1 MIQRLEEFI
10 YSLGISI
17 RSFEQKIGASNGL
30 IRKAISNNT
39 DIQSKWLCAIV
50 ENYPRLNANWLLTGK
65 GEMDCSD
72 NCEQFIDRLGELV
85 NTIGLTNL
93 AKALRVSEV
102 DITSLT
108 NGHTFPVRP
117 YDFSNFLMT
126 YPEYNFMWI
135 ITGDGPKYK
144 DGASE
149 EAIRFRANYSSFDE
163 QNTVGTAHRA
173 NSGIPLIPLE
183 AFCGYGTPAFEDE
196 QVEEYYQVK
205 EFKQADF
212 LMRLK
217 GNSMYPKYSSGD
229 IVACRLVKE
238 TLFFQWNKIYAI
250 YTKSQGVMVKRVNQ
264 SSKEDCILLVSDNE
278 KYAPFDVPLSDIQ
291 AIALV
296 IGVIRVE

>member
-1 MIQRLEEFI
+1 MDDPDKM
-10 YSLGISI
+10 S
-17 RSFEQKIGASNGL
+17 
-30 IRKAISNNT
+30 T
-39 DIQSKWLCAIV
+39 
-50 ENYPRLNANWLLTGK
+50 LTRV
-65 GEMDCSD
+65 
-72 NCEQFIDRLGELV
+72 FDRINFVLARE
-85 NTIGLTNL
+85 GLTKVDF
-93 AKALRVSEV
+93 AKGTGWIYLVCPAIYRNAEKHPGDIKVVAGWINCLIHLFPQYSERW
-102 DITSLT
+102 LQ
-108 NGHTFPVRP
+108 
-117 YDFSNFLMT
+117 
-126 YPEYNFMWI
+126 
-135 ITGDGPKYK
+135 TGEGQMLISGND
-144 DGASE
+144 
-149 EAIRFRANYSSFDE
+149 
-163 QNTVGTAHRA
+163 QTVVATAHKA
-173 NSGIPLIPLE
+173 NTGIPLVPLE

-264 SSKEDCILLVSDNE
+264 SSKEGCILLVSDNE